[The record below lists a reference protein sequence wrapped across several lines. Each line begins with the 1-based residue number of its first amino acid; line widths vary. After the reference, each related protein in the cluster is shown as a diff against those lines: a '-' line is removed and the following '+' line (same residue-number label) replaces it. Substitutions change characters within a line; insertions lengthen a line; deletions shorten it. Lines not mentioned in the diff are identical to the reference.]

1 MPNYGSIFREFRRNR
16 QLTLQ
21 DVADEMI
28 SVAQLSRFE
37 CGQTDLSLSR
47 FLHILDKI
55 GLTADEFMDRVNNYQ
70 RIEQIGLM
78 AQMAK
83 YHYQRD
89 LAGLAQMVA
98 TEETKL
104 TLTPNNRRAK
114 LNRILFLGAIAELD
128 SSQPLV
134 QADLDFVSDHLFCT
148 EQWQISELILIGNLY
163 RFYDTASICRMVD
176 EVVKRKPFYQE
187 ISTHRNLVE
196 TTLLN
201 VMETLVERGE
211 LDDASR
217 YDKVLSPLITNERKA
232 YHRLIYL
239 YVKGFL
245 KQAQGDRTG
254 ISDMEHAIQ
263 SFSWMGSTHHAKTYQ
278 THFDRWIKK
287 I

>member
-1 MPNYGSIFREFRRNR
+1 MPDYGPIFREFRLNR

-37 CGQTDLSLSR
+37 CGRSDLSLSR
-47 FLHILDKI
+47 FLHILEKI

-70 RIEQIGLM
+70 RIEQIRLM

-83 YHYQRD
+83 YHYQRN
-89 LAGLAQMVA
+89 LAGLAAMVA
-98 TEETKL
+98 AEDDKL
-104 TLTPNNRRAK
+104 ATDPNNRLAS
-114 LNRILFLGAIAELD
+114 LNRVLFLGAIAELD
-128 SSQPLV
+128 SSRPLT
-134 QADLDFVSDHLFCT
+134 QTDLDLVSDHLFCT
-148 EQWQISELILIGNLY
+148 EQWQINELILIGNLY

-176 EVVKRKPFYQE
+176 EVVKRKLFYQE
-187 ISTHRNLVE
+187 IATHRNLVE

-201 VMETLVERGE
+201 VMETMVERGE
-211 LDDASR
+211 LGHASR
-217 YDKVLSPLITNERKA
+217 YDKVLAPLITNERKA

-245 KQAQGDRTG
+245 KQAQGDKSG

-263 SFSWMGSTHHAKTYQ
+263 SFAWMGSDHHAKTYQ
-278 THFDRWIKK
+278 AHFERWIQEA
-287 I
+287 